1 MFQNA
6 VLKTLLE
13 HFHSSISLLKSARI
27 TRENHQTCLKRRKSR
42 KFVGETAENAKI
54 ASFAR
59 CDFWRRGESAHH
71 FSKNRGEAAVFGKVV
86 CRLSESN
93 RNHQRAKLAFQPFT
107 KPEGLGEWLECQLC
121 ALGISVRRRA
131 CLEPFS
137 PFWGQFLR
145 FWTESCPLGNS
156 LKTYVCVA
164 ICAVSWLSVCLS
176 VSWVLLV
183 VFHW

>member
-1 MFQNA
+1 MKTTKPVSNVA
-6 VLKTLLE
+6 KAGNSWVRPLKMPKSPVLRVVISGDEESLHTTFPKTAAKPRFLE
-13 HFHSSISLLKSARI
+13 KWCADSLSRTEI
-27 TRENHQTCLKRRKSR
+27 TNVQSWHDS
-42 KFVGETAENAKI
+42 
-54 ASFAR
+54 
-59 CDFWRRGESAHH
+59 H
-71 FSKNRGEAAVFGKVV
+71 
-86 CRLSESN
+86 
-93 RNHQRAKLAFQPFT
+93 FT